1 MSLRR
6 NAKCSRVSLTLLAIA
21 ILACLL
27 PAALVAQDQTPPK
40 VELFGGYSW
49 YNPGA
54 TIQGFKLP
62 SISKGWGAA
71 ATYDFNRWMGLTFDV
86 GGHYKNELNAYTF
99 TAGPQ
104 FKFRSSD
111 RFTPFMETLIGIEH
125 QSPRAAA
132 TKTNFAFIG
141 GGGFDLNIN
150 RRFSWRLI
158 QADYVYSTYKD
169 TGIGMTKGVR
179 LDGARLQS
187 GALFTFGGKPEPPV
201 AASCSAATPAEVM
214 AGEPVKVTISPSN
227 FNPKRKLTYSWQ
239 TTGGKAAGDATSTID
254 TTGLAPGSYTVTG
267 KVEDDRTGKHH
278 GVASCTSNFTVK
290 EPPKH
295 PPVISCA
302 ANPTTVKSG
311 DPATV
316 TATAS
321 SPDGRP
327 LTYTWTA
334 SAGRITGTGT
344 SVQLDTAGAP
354 AGPINIGCNTTDDRG
369 LTASGSTS
377 VNVEVPPPPPTAS
390 KLNEINFPDKKKPW
404 RVDNAAKAILD
415 DVALRLQREA
425 DAKAVIIGSANPD
438 ELKVKKNANLAAE
451 RAYNTKEYLTKEK
464 GIDPSRIELRTG
476 GEGTKAE
483 IWIVPAGASYT
494 GEGTTVVDETK
505 MAKPAAK
512 PAKKAAP
519 KKKAAPAQ

>member
-6 NAKCSRVSLTLLAIA
+6 DAKRGRVTLTLLAIA
-21 ILACLL
+21 ILVAFL
-27 PAALVAQDQTPPK
+27 PIASFAQDANNPPK

-49 YNPGA
+49 YNPGGNILG
-54 TIQGFKLP
+54 TKIP

-71 ATYDFNRWMGLTFDV
+71 GTYNFNRWVGLTVDV
-86 GGHYKNELNAYTF
+86 GGHYKNELNAYTY

-111 RFTPFMETLIGIEH
+111 RFTPFIETLVGIEH
-125 QSPRAAA
+125 QTPRDAA

-141 GGGFDLNIN
+141 GGGFDININ
-150 RRFSWRLI
+150 RYFSWRLI

-169 TGIGMTKGVR
+169 TGIGMTQAAR
-179 LDGARLQS
+179 LDGARIQS
-187 GALFTFGGKPEPPV
+187 GAVFTFGGKPELPV
-201 AASCSAATPAEVM
+201 GASCSAASPAEVM
-214 AGEPVKVTISPSN
+214 AGEPVKVTITPSN

-239 TTGGKAAGDATSTID
+239 TTGGKAAGETTATID

-278 GVASCTSNFTVK
+278 GVATCTSNFTVK

-327 LTYTWTA
+327 LTYSWTA
-334 SAGRITGTGT
+334 SAGRITGTGAN
-344 SVQLDTAGAP
+344 VQLDTAGTP
-354 AGPINIGCNTTDDRG
+354 AGPINIGCTATDDRG
-369 LTASGSTS
+369 LTASGNTS

-425 DAKAVIIGSANPD
+425 DAKAVIIGSATPD

-464 GIDPSRIELRTG
+464 GIDPSRLELRTG

-483 IWIVPAGASYT
+483 IWIVPAGASFT
-494 GEGTTVVDETK
+494 GEGTTVVDEST
-505 MAKPAAK
+505 MVKPAAK
-512 PAKKAAP
+512 PAKKAT
-519 KKKAAPAQ
+519 KKAPPAQ

>member
-6 NAKCSRVSLTLLAIA
+6 DAKRGRVVVTLLAIA
-21 ILACLL
+21 ILVALL
-27 PAALVAQDQTPPK
+27 PIASFAQDANNPPK
-40 VELFGGYSW
+40 VEVFGGYSW
-49 YNPGA
+49 YNPGG
-54 TIQGFKLP
+54 TVQGYKIP

-71 ATYDFNRWMGLTFDV
+71 VTYNFNRWIGVTADL
-86 GGHYKNELNAYTF
+86 GGHYKREFNAYTYTF
-99 TAGPQ
+99 GPQ
-104 FKFRSSD
+104 VKFRSSD
-111 RFTPFMETLIGIEH
+111 RFTPFIETLIGVEH
-125 QSPRAAA
+125 QVPEGFAS
-132 TKTNFAFIG
+132 KTNLAFIG
-141 GGGFDLNIN
+141 GGGFDININ
-150 RRFSWRLI
+150 RYFSWRLI

-169 TGIGMTKGVR
+169 PSIMSNSAR

-187 GALFTFGGKPEPPV
+187 GALFTFGGKPELPV
-201 AASCSAATPAEVM
+201 GATCSAASPAEVM
-214 AGEPVKVTISPSN
+214 AGEPVRVTITPSN

-239 TTGGKAAGDATSTID
+239 TTGGKAAGDTTATVD
-254 TTGLAPGSYTVTG
+254 TADLAPGSYTVTG

-278 GVASCTSNFTVK
+278 GVASCTSSFTVK

-327 LTYTWTA
+327 LTYSWTT
-334 SAGRITGTGT
+334 SAGRITGTGA
-344 SVQLDTAGAP
+344 SVQLDTAGTP
-354 AGPINIGCNTTDDRG
+354 AGPINIGCTATDDRS
-369 LTASGSTS
+369 LTASGNTS

-425 DAKAVIIGSANPD
+425 DAKAVIIGSADPE

-483 IWIVPAGASYT
+483 IWIVPSGASFT
-494 GEGTTVVDETK
+494 GEGTTVVDESQ

-512 PAKKAAP
+512 PVKKAAP
-519 KKKAAPAQ
+519 KKAAPAQ